1 MFAIAYAMVVLARYR
16 QQAANDNPDHC
27 RHRKEGVLS
36 KGLCHIFDHMLF
48 HLGILPP
55 SYRSVALWLS
65 TPVSLRLGPKTPKAA
80 ES

>member
-1 MFAIAYAMVVLARYR
+1 MYAMVALARYR

-27 RHRKEGVLS
+27 GDRK
-36 KGLCHIFDHMLF
+36 KGLLPKSLCHIFDHMLF
-48 HLGILPP
+48 HLGILPL
-55 SYRSVALWLS
+55 SYHPAALWLS